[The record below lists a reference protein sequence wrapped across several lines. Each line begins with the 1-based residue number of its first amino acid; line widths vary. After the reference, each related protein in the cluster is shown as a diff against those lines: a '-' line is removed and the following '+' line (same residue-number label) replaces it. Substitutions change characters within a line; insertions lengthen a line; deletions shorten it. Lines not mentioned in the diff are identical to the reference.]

1 MRGFKWSGIG
11 MVLPLAMVDVGES
24 TEVDVVGKVMA
35 REEADL

>member
-1 MRGFKWSGIG
+1 

-24 TEVDVVGKVMA
+24 TEVDDVGKVMA